1 MSSVIIM
8 RTLMK
13 NVYIINL
20 VLFSNIDELS
30 SRGLIKGLMML
41 ALTQDNMIRNYEQ
54 TILKLKK
61 QHSTDIKQKD
71 NEIAGLNNQ
80 LDRLKFNIRGCK
92 YY

>member
-8 RTLMK
+8 RTLMR

-20 VLFSNIDELS
+20 VLFSNLDELS

-41 ALTQDNMIRNYEQ
+41 SLTQDNMIRNYEQ

-61 QHSTDIKQKD
+61 QHMTDIKEKD
-71 NEIAGLNNQ
+71 NEIAALNNQ
-80 LDRLKFNIRGCK
+80 LDRLKFNLRGCK